1 MDPQKQASAYFLD
14 YNIVIPALPASKIE
28 WDYGLNDFG
37 DDYVDICPVT
47 LRPFYYVKEGTWE
60 DAAFKKFNVK
70 SKNLY
75 KGYKYFMGF
84 VQKHEKL
91 PTVDELITFY
101 FNRYIEA
108 GKSST
113 LPFLAQ
119 RWTIDVIEVYRPHF
133 EKLEIKS
140 IIEIFNKYNPI
151 DQRCA
156 AEK

>member
-1 MDPQKQASAYFLD
+1 
-14 YNIVIPALPASKIE
+14 
-28 WDYGLNDFG
+28 
-37 DDYVDICPVT
+37 
-47 LRPFYYVKEGTWE
+47 
-60 DAAFKKFNVK
+60 
-70 SKNLY
+70 
-75 KGYKYFMGF
+75 MGF

-108 GKSST
+108 GKST
-113 LPFLAQ
+113 ILPFLAQ
-119 RWTIDVIEVYRPHF
+119 RWAFDVIEVYRPHF
-133 EKLEIKS
+133 EKLEISS